1 MTQGRG
7 RPRNFDSDEVL
18 DAALAVFWRNGFDA
32 ASLSELTGATGLTKP
47 SLYAAFGDKEALYL
61 KTLERYKEYWLGR
74 HLALMES
81 EPQGKR
87 AIELLLQSIAD
98 MLSHPALPGGCFVV
112 NGISDLGGERTTEG
126 IEAALHL
133 ALQACESALE
143 DRLARAKRDGHVADT
158 ADITGLASF
167 FYTIIAGLAVKA
179 KAGAKREQLD
189 VSIKLAMTAWPH
201 PFN

>member
-18 DAALAVFWRNGFDA
+18 DAALTVFWRNGFDA
-32 ASLSELTGATGLTKP
+32 ASLAELTGATGLTKP

-61 KTLERYKEYWLGR
+61 KALERYKANWLGR

-98 MLSHPALPGGCFVV
+98 MLCHPALPGGCFVV
-112 NGISDLGGERTTEG
+112 NGIADLGGERTTEG

-133 ALQACESALE
+133 ALQACERALE
-143 DRLARAKRDGHVADT
+143 ERLAQAKRDGHLPGKADVA
-158 ADITGLASF
+158 GLAGF
-167 FYTIIAGLAVKA
+167 FYTVIAGMAVKA
-179 KAGAKREQLD
+179 KAGIKREQLE
-189 VSIKLAMTAWPH
+189 VSIKLAMTAWPR
-201 PFN
+201 